1 MKKHLISEDRWY
13 TTQSHKVAALCISL
27 FRQMFGIFA
36 NRTGRTGIKKLVC
49 CLEEIGRSFQRV
61 NHSTEVPWCTVSS
74 YGANILGPFAVQAG
88 VACVC
93 IS

>member
-1 MKKHLISEDRWY
+1 MVYYTEPQGGSSVYLSFQANVWY
-13 TTQSHKVAALCISL
+13 
-27 FRQMFGIFA
+27 FA
-36 NRTGRTGIKKLVC
+36 NRTCRTGIKKLVC

-61 NHSTEVPWCTVSS
+61 NHGTEVPWCAVSS